1 MAQSVNVRI
10 SRGRCSN
17 PIIDQSLK
25 VGGESSNTKRQ
36 ATGDESY
43 GSLERLKKCMSRV
56 TVAVKRWRT
65 LTSLWP
71 RVPHLHKP
79 SVFGPLR
86 SPIPSTGRNLQPFA
100 GNGDVSISGE
110 ISIKSRQSKNHWEYF
125 LHNLVSR
132 SRNRPKSI
140 VYRIIIANYT
150 LCIFITEK
158 CNLLICVSYR
168 IFYSSRNVIVTNE
181 ELRHLGL
188 CSASVLV
195 FHSIDPDPV
204 NLQ

>member
-1 MAQSVNVRI
+1 MFR
-10 SRGRCSN
+10 
-17 PIIDQSLK
+17 
-25 VGGESSNTKRQ
+25 VGGSCNFPILCAHFLCSP
-36 ATGDESY
+36 
-43 GSLERLKKCMSRV
+43 LPVMV
-56 TVAVKRWRT
+56 
-65 LTSLWP
+65 TSLYEGKSQL
-71 RVPHLHKP
+71 RVDKA
-79 SVFGPLR
+79 R
-86 SPIPSTGRNLQPFA
+86 ITGN
-100 GNGDVSISGE
+100 I
-110 ISIKSRQSKNHWEYF
+110 F

-158 CNLLICVSYR
+158 ICVSYT
-168 IFYSSRNVIVTNE
+168 IFYSSRNVIVTDE
-181 ELRHLGL
+181 GLRHLGL